1 MIADLNQ
8 SRSFQGSSVSLSV
21 FVRRAQELY
30 VIFSSHYISHE
41 NRSVETTPDNMA
53 GIGAFLRNAWNKEP
67 VIMASCGI
75 GLVGA
80 ILPFISPLTK
90 YTAML
95 NAAVPYNYPVPVR
108 DDGNMPDIPA
118 HPREPKGR
126 NLDWIK
132 NL

>member
-1 MIADLNQ
+1 MKT
-8 SRSFQGSSVSLSV
+8 
-21 FVRRAQELY
+21 
-30 VIFSSHYISHE
+30 
-41 NRSVETTPDNMA
+41 RSVETTPDNMA

-95 NAAVPYNYPVPVR
+95 NTAVPYNYPVPVR

>member
-1 MIADLNQ
+1 M
-8 SRSFQGSSVSLSV
+8 S
-21 FVRRAQELY
+21 
-30 VIFSSHYISHE
+30 
-41 NRSVETTPDNMA
+41 A

-95 NAAVPYNYPVPVR
+95 NAAVPYNYPGKHWR
-108 DDGNMPDIPA
+108 SLCHSRFKCN
-118 HPREPKGR
+118 
-126 NLDWIK
+126 
-132 NL
+132 